1 MKRLLILSFFLVPA
15 TGLADEASK
24 TATPAAPVQAAEE
37 KKVDP
42 EGVDISDL
50 EKDYWRPNKDELEV
64 VQNRRFDKKGRFE
77 VGGHFGIL
85 QGEDFENSTS
95 WGLSTT
101 YNISNLW
108 FVEASHHRFQNSD
121 NDFLTSVR
129 RQYNF
134 TPNYNREENQSALQI
149 GWVPIYAKF
158 SLLGQKISHFELYL
172 AAGPGMTKT
181 LDNHLSGHFT
191 VGNKFYLT
199 ENLLFRV
206 EWRMTR
212 YKDTVRAL
220 SGSQSTA
227 NGGPGSYTQDETTHN
242 IIFGLGWMF

>member
-1 MKRLLILSFFLVPA
+1 MKFLLILFFALIPSISFA
-15 TGLADEASK
+15 ED
-24 TATPAAPVQAAEE
+24 AAKPAEE
-37 KKVDP
+37 KTVDP
-42 EGVDISDL
+42 ETVDISDL

-77 VGGHFGIL
+77 AAGHFGIL
-85 QGEDFENSTS
+85 QGEDFEDSKS
-95 WGLSTT
+95 WGFSGT
-101 YNISNLW
+101 YNLNNLW
-108 FVEASHHRFQNSD
+108 FAEASYHRFNNSD
-121 NDFLTSVR
+121 NDFLGSVK

-134 TPNYNREENQSALQI
+134 TPNYNREQSQTTLQA

-158 SLLGQKISHFELYL
+158 SLLGKKISHFELYL
-172 AAGPGMTKT
+172 AAGPGITKT
-181 LDNHLSGHFT
+181 IDNHLSGHFT

-212 YKDTVRAL
+212 YKDKVIAE
-220 SGSQSTA
+220 SGSQSLA
-227 NGGPGSYTQDETTHN
+227 RGGPGSYTQIETTHN